1 MRRIIVVFTTLL
13 MSGPWL
19 SVAQTITAQ
28 EGNTSRDRQEYE
40 SQTSGNYSNG
50 NGIVSVDTDKW
61 VSWNGPDDSTVF
73 MQTDDQTPLFF
84 ASGSS
89 GVQGAPWMVEGHVY
103 TFILQDADGT
113 EIAWARFKPD
123 RTP

>member
-1 MRRIIVVFTTLL
+1 MRRIILVFTTLL

-19 SVAQTITAQ
+19 SVAQIITAQ
-28 EGNTSRDRQEYE
+28 EANSSRDRQEYE

-61 VSWNGPDDSTVF
+61 VSWNGPDDSTVY

-89 GVQGAPWMVEGHVY
+89 GIQGAPWMVEGHLY
-103 TFILQDADGT
+103 TFILQDANGT